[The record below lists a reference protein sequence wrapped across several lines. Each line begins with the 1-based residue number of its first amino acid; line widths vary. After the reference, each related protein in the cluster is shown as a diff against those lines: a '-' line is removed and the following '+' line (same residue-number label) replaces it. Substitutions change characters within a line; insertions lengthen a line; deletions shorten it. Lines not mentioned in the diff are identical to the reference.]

1 MIVTPAVDLRDGRCV
16 QLVGGSYDNQP
27 ISLDDPVAVALQ
39 WRDQGFETLHIVDLD
54 AATGKGS
61 NAKTVE
67 RIVEATSARVQVGGG
82 MRSEEQIVR
91 ILELGAT
98 HAVVGTRALEE
109 PDWLSI
115 VAEKYPGNLIVA
127 ADVRDRKLLT
137 RGWKGSVE
145 TTLEEQFETL
155 NSLPLAAVLVTAV
168 HREGLM
174 QGPDVSLIEELVR
187 LSVFP
192 VQASGGVTTS
202 SDIRSLALAGATSA
216 IVGMAL
222 YTGALSVA
230 EIKEALS

>member
-27 ISLDDPVAVALQ
+27 ISIDDPVAVALQ
-39 WRDQGFETLHIVDLD
+39 WRDQGFETLHVVDLD

-61 NAKTVE
+61 NSKTVE
-67 RIVEATSARVQVGGG
+67 RIIEVTSARVQVGGG
-82 MRSEEQIVR
+82 MRSEEQIAR

-137 RGWKGSVE
+137 RGWKGSIE